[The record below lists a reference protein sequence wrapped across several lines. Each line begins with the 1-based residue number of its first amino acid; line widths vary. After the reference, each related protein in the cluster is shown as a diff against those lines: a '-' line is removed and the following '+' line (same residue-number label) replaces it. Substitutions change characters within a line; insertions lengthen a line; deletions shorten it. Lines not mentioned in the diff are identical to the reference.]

1 MIGQQKT
8 AARRGR
14 HTDGEIRERMLAGL
28 SVTQRRVDVAGVS
41 TSVLEGGD
49 GPPVILL
56 HGGIETGG
64 VYWAPVISRL
74 AETHRLV
81 VPDLPGLG
89 ESEPLANIDSA
100 FSDWLTALVRLT
112 GDEKPSLIAHSLL
125 GSMAARFA
133 ATDGDL
139 LRTLVLYGAPGVGH
153 YRLPLGLLVTAIR
166 FDLHPSERN
175 SARFADWA
183 FLDSGRTRRRDP
195 MWYDAFMTYGLSRAA
210 VPHVKRTMRQL
221 IKAGAKQISDAEL
234 QGIDV
239 PTTLLWGR
247 RDRMVPLRI
256 GELASS
262 TFSWPLR
269 VIEDAGH
276 VPHIEQ
282 PAAFLLGLRTALD
295 QPEP

>member
-1 MIGQQKT
+1 MNGQHKT
-8 AARRGR
+8 AEGRGR
-14 HTDGEIRERMLAGL
+14 QTDVETRERMLAGVP
-28 SVTQRRVDVAGVS
+28 VTERRVDVAGVS

-112 GDEKPSLIAHSLL
+112 AHEKPSLIAHSLL

-247 RDRMVPLRI
+247 RDRMGPLRI

-262 TFSWPLR
+262 KFGWPLR